1 MNLDIVN
8 LILLQRLDKKI
19 EQAKA
24 VAAEGPKKAAELDL
38 ALEEA
43 NTKVRESLELEQEL
57 LKRRRELEAE
67 ISDTD
72 EKIKL
77 NQTRQLRVKN
87 NDEYRAML
95 KENEFLRKA
104 NSAREDETLELMDKL
119 EKLTEENK
127 GLKIWLEE
135 ETAAL
140 AKKRVEVDAW
150 IAESA
155 ESVHALE
162 VERNSLT
169 KDIPRNFVSL
179 YNRVYAGRN
188 GRAVV
193 AILEGICQECHLQ
206 IPPQDFNELQRN
218 EKIMT
223 CPNCQRIMY
232 WGDHQDFE
240 NL

>member
-24 VAAEGPKKAAELDL
+24 VAAEGPIKLAELDRTV
-38 ALEEA
+38 EEA
-43 NTKVRESLELEQEL
+43 DTKVRESLELEQEL
-57 LKRRRELEAE
+57 LKRRRELESE

-72 EKIKL
+72 EKISA

-104 NSAREDETLELMDKL
+104 NSAREDETLELMDRL

-127 GLKIWLEE
+127 GLKVWLEE
-135 ETAAL
+135 EKATL
-140 AKKRVEVDAW
+140 AKKRVEIEAW
-150 IAESA
+150 IAESSK
-155 ESVHALE
+155 SVQILE
-162 VERNSLT
+162 TERHNLT
-169 KDIPRNFVSL
+169 KDIPRSFTSL

-218 EKIMT
+218 EKVMT

-232 WGDHQDFE
+232 WGEHQDFE